1 MININEVKLGNDIS
15 YEIQLIDS
23 SKIIS
28 VSNVHYRAFVK
39 VYNDINYM
47 MIYNKKHELHS
58 ESFQYLNYAIYDK
71 SINTRIQ
78 SMTALKLL
86 FSFEEIIN
94 TPFAKF
100 SSVDFTNLKNFLKGV
115 SYKGNSY
122 SFNLSTTRSNS
133 TVNSYLT
140 IYRQFFKYLG
150 IRNSF
155 IDQKNKNPHSF
166 TGSNYSS
173 NKYKI
178 NEKLPNKPI
187 EVPRYISIYEF
198 EDIIKEV
205 RANYTLR
212 DEIIIRLMFE
222 NGLRIGEVLGLT
234 AEDLV
239 VEKIGDKYI
248 TIANIR
254 NRFSDKNDQ
263 KAKTC
268 MKIISRSQY
277 QSSDYA
283 ISGFGFQKV
292 VLSDE
297 LFQLIDE
304 YIENIHIKAREEYS
318 INYWKNCVA
327 DKVVSNSTVDDNYY
341 IFINS
346 IGNPLHSHLWNTTL
360 RKIFKSVGIAV
371 DENTRTHNLNH
382 RFRHG
387 YAMFCIQHLNLNQ
400 LELMERMRHS
410 SVESVALYYKPTLT
424 DSINLKNS
432 FTKSM
437 YELIPTLGK
446 GR

>member
-28 VSNVHYRAFVK
+28 VSDVHYRAFVK
-39 VYNDINYM
+39 VYNDNNYM

-133 TVNSYLT
+133 TVNSYLA

-212 DEIIIRLMFE
+212 DEII
-222 NGLRIGEVLGLT
+222 
-234 AEDLV
+234 
-239 VEKIGDKYI
+239 
-248 TIANIR
+248 
-254 NRFSDKNDQ
+254 
-263 KAKTC
+263 
-268 MKIISRSQY
+268 MK
-277 QSSDYA
+277 
-283 ISGFGFQKV
+283 
-292 VLSDE
+292 LS
-297 LFQLIDE
+297 
-304 YIENIHIKAREEYS
+304 
-318 INYWKNCVA
+318 
-327 DKVVSNSTVDDNYY
+327 
-341 IFINS
+341 
-346 IGNPLHSHLWNTTL
+346 
-360 RKIFKSVGIAV
+360 
-371 DENTRTHNLNH
+371 
-382 RFRHG
+382 
-387 YAMFCIQHLNLNQ
+387 
-400 LELMERMRHS
+400 
-410 SVESVALYYKPTLT
+410 
-424 DSINLKNS
+424 
-432 FTKSM
+432 
-437 YELIPTLGK
+437 
-446 GR
+446 